1 MQHMPVYSTVNNGYY
16 YSLSTTRTISN
27 AVNKHYEETIMKL
40 RLQYTATQ
48 THTHINKEE
57 NQYHHHQTKIDRNT
71 KKRILIVDDEPD
83 INLTFKIVLEDN
95 GFKVDSFTAPLLAL
109 ENFKPILY
117 DLVLIDIVM
126 PSMNGFG
133 LYEEIRKLDNKVKIC
148 FLTATANYYY
158 YESFGKEAF
167 PDLDTKNSFI
177 YKPIGNDELVK
188 KVNQILMMDDDDDA
202 S

>member
-16 YSLSTTRTISN
+16 YNLSTTRTRSN

-48 THTHINKEE
+48 THTHMNKEE
-57 NQYHHHQTKIDRNT
+57 NQYYHHQTKIDRNT

>member
-16 YSLSTTRTISN
+16 YYYNLSTTRSRSN

-40 RLQYTATQ
+40 HLLYTATQ
-48 THTHINKEE
+48 THTHMNKEE

-148 FLTATANYYY
+148 FLTPTAT
-158 YESFGKEAF
+158 
-167 PDLDTKNSFI
+167 
-177 YKPIGNDELVK
+177 
-188 KVNQILMMDDDDDA
+188 
-202 S
+202 

>member
-1 MQHMPVYSTVNNGYY
+1 MNNGYCY
-16 YSLSTTRTISN
+16 YYNLCSNRPRSN
-27 AVNKHYEETIMKL
+27 AVNNHYEETIMKL
-40 RLQYTATQ
+40 HLQYATATTQ
-48 THTHINKEE
+48 THDHSNKDGE
-57 NQYHHHQTKIDRNT
+57 NHRQTEIDRNT

-83 INLTFKIVLEDN
+83 INITFKIVLEDS

-109 ENFKPILY
+109 ENFKPRMY

-126 PSMNGFG
+126 PVMNGFR

-188 KVNQILMMDDDDDA
+188 KVNQILMMDVW
-202 S
+202 